1 MSTPVNPSLIDAID
15 PLVRAK
21 NLSEGLRLIGGGIGN
36 DNPAGYAIC
45 DIADIVLERIEKAQG
60 QIQRHLD
67 LAKGGAA

>member
-15 PLVRAK
+15 PLTRAK

-45 DIADIVLERIEKAQG
+45 DIADIVVERIEKAQEE
-60 QIQRHLD
+60 IQRHLD
-67 LAKGGAA
+67 LAKEGGA